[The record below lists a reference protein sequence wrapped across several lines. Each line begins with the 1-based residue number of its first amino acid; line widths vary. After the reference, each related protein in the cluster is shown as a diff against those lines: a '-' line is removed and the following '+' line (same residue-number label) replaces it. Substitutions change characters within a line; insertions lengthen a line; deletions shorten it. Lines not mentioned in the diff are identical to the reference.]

1 MPAATA
7 TSSVSQIRTGRFV
20 PGESSPPTGRARLR
34 VAPACFRDWFWT
46 EDAALQDIRRNLEI
60 AARTGINTL
69 IIGES
74 GTGKELVARALYRQ
88 RLESRRLTESDA
100 PFVAINCGAVPEELA
115 ESLLFGHERGAF
127 TSARERQHGRF
138 ELAAEGILYLDEVQ
152 ALSPAVQ
159 AKLLRV
165 LQNREFER
173 LGSKETVP
181 LRCQIVAATNVPLEI
196 LVEKHRFRQDL
207 YYRLNVCP
215 LYLPAL
221 RHRTSDIPAMVHALL
236 RRISQEFRLEEKSLE
251 ASTLSLLTTYPWPG
265 NIRQLE
271 HALLYAA
278 LRASGE
284 IRHEDLPAFLTG
296 KLEHYLK
303 AGLWHEI
310 A

>member
-1 MPAATA
+1 MPTA
-7 TSSVSQIRTGRFV
+7 TSSAAQIRTGRFV
-20 PGESSPPTGRARLR
+20 PGEPSAPRPRARLR
-34 VAPACFRDWFWT
+34 VAPASFRDWFWT
-46 EDAALQDIRRNLEI
+46 EDAALQDIRRNLEL

-74 GTGKELVARALYRQ
+74 GTGKELVARALHRQ
-88 RLESRRLTESDA
+88 RIESRRLTESDA
-100 PFVAINCGAVPEELA
+100 PFTAINCGAVPEELA

-127 TSARERQHGRF
+127 TSARERQRGRF
-138 ELAAEGILYLDEVQ
+138 ELAGEGILYLDEIQ

-159 AKLLRV
+159 VKLLRV

-173 LGSKETVP
+173 LGSQETFP
-181 LRCQIVAATNVPLEI
+181 LRCQIVAATNVPLEMLI
-196 LVEKHRFRQDL
+196 EKHRFRQDL

-221 RHRTSDIPAMVHALL
+221 RHRSADIPHMARALL
-236 RRISQEFRLEEKSLE
+236 ERIAKEFHIEVKAMEHSV
-251 ASTLSLLTTYPWPG
+251 LSLLTTYAWPG

-278 LRASGE
+278 LRASHE
-284 IRHEDLPAFLTG
+284 IRREDLPAFLTG
-296 KLEHYLK
+296 KLEHYLR
-303 AGLWHEI
+303 AGLWHEL